1 MFRTFRWKMTGS
13 YFLLIMLLSII
24 AGGLVFCGFKSYYL
38 QNLELRLTRE
48 ANLIADMAKYI
59 GPETVDSYQDLSV
72 IASRD
77 SATRVSII
85 NQDGVV
91 LGDSEFDSR
100 QMDIHKSRP
109 EVYQALHGKVGVAMR
124 YSTTKK
130 IKMLYVAVPF
140 KNQEKS
146 GVVRMAMPLAELAA
160 INKRILIIMLLAWL
174 TAAFLAT
181 ILSLLMAKRFSGPL
195 DEITTVVQ
203 DMAGGNLE
211 RRICYQSDDE
221 LGILARAFNDMA
233 EHIEQGVSEI
243 SEVKNR
249 LEALLENT
257 VNGILMVDAEGRISY
272 ANPVALALIGIRGS
286 IIGRNKSEVINN
298 YEILE
303 TIDQVKNNLKPVRK
317 ELLLHILEGKTV
329 EVNIVPIMN
338 TETTVQGVLVVLND
352 ITELKR
358 LEQVRKDFVANVSH
372 ELKTPLATI
381 SGFAETLLDE
391 GGENPQTVMEF
402 NRIIYDEAQRLNQLI
417 NGLLELSRIEAEQT
431 ELNIIPVN
439 VAELLQRNI
448 NIVQRQYN
456 HKNISLHRIPVGC
469 QPVISSDPVLIAHVL
484 SNLLDNAIKYSPE
497 NGLIEVILE
506 ELEDKVAITVH
517 DNGMGIPRQEL
528 SRIFER
534 FYRVDKARSRKTGG
548 SGLGLSIV
556 KHLVENLGGQIT
568 VESKLDEGS
577 KFSVILPRVKQ

>member
-1 MFRTFRWKMTGS
+1 MFRTFRWKLTGS
-13 YFLLIMLLSII
+13 YLLLIMLLLII
-24 AGGLVFCGFKSYYL
+24 AGGLVFSSFKSYYL

-48 ANLIADMAKYI
+48 ANLIADMARYI
-59 GPETVDSYQDLSV
+59 GSDTTDSYQELCV

-77 SATRVSII
+77 SDTRVSII

-91 LGDSEFDSR
+91 LGDSEFDTR
-100 QMDIHKSRP
+100 QMEIHKSRP

-124 YSTTKK
+124 YSTTEK

-140 KNQEKS
+140 VNQEES
-146 GVVRMAMPLAELAA
+146 GVVRLAMPLAELAA
-160 INKRILIIMLLAWL
+160 INKRILIIMLVALL
-174 TAAFLAT
+174 VAAFLAT

-195 DEITTVVQ
+195 DEITTGVQ

-211 RRICYQSDDE
+211 RRICYQGDDE

-233 EHIEQGVSEI
+233 EHIEHGVSEI

-249 LEALLENT
+249 FEALLENT
-257 VNGILMVDAEGRISY
+257 VNGILMADAEGRISY
-272 ANPVALALIGIRGS
+272 ANPVALALIGIQGS

-303 TIDQVKNNLKPVRK
+303 TIDQVKKDLKPVRK
-317 ELLLHILEGKTV
+317 ELILHNLAEKTV
-329 EVNIVPIMN
+329 EVNIVPIMDAK
-338 TETTVQGVLVVLND
+338 TTTQGVLVVLND
-352 ITELKR
+352 ISELKR

-381 SGFAETLLDE
+381 SGFAETLLDDE
-391 GGENPQTVMEF
+391 GKNPEAAMEF
-402 NRIIYDEAQRLNQLI
+402 NRIIYDEAQRLNNLI
-417 NGLLELSRIEAEQT
+417 NGLLELSRIEAEQA
-431 ELNIIPVN
+431 ELNIQPTNI
-439 VAELLQRNI
+439 AEVLQHTI
-448 NIVQRQYN
+448 NIAQRQYN
-456 HKNISLHRIPVGC
+456 HNNISLHCISASC
-469 QPVISSDPVLIAHVL
+469 HPVIKSDPVLIAHVL

-497 NGLIEVILE
+497 NGQIDVILK
-506 ELEDKVAITVH
+506 ELEDRVVVTVQ
-517 DNGMGIPRQEL
+517 DNGMGIPQHEL

-556 KHLVENLGGQIT
+556 KHLVENLGGQIS
-568 VESKLDEGS
+568 VESTPGVGS
-577 KFSVILPRVKQ
+577 KFSFMLFK